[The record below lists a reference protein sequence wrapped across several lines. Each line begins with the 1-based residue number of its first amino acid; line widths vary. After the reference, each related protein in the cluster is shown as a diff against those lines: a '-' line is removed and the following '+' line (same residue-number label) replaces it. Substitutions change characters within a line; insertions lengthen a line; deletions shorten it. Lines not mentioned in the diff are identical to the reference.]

1 MKTVKWFYGFVMLI
15 ILSANNVLA
24 YNNHGYPYTRTS
36 GCTSSCYA
44 ENLAGFNY
52 SFCQNNCTSY
62 VAYVLNAVYGIPFNN
77 HYLLGTNDSWGDAG
91 DWDNASSRVNGQN
104 IAIDNYPLPGDVAY
118 WEKNWTGDPNN
129 SGDNYG
135 HVAFVEK
142 VHYDSNGNA
151 TQIDVTEYNYSGNGC
166 AFGSRTIS
174 AYNPS
179 GFIHI
184 LAYNEGVKS
193 LHYLNCSEGGNLCS
207 NQTPEEWL
215 RIAARVWNQ
224 YRCTN
229 CSSDYSLAYINAI
242 AGGFGGSTG
251 TPDPSDPE
259 PTDPD
264 SDPNLHI
271 NSFDLREI
279 GGSWVKEI
287 FKTLYWGQS
296 FRVEGRMEVENRSS
310 GEAQDV
316 DSDYRVENK
325 RDFDKDDAKIDED
338 SPFDID
344 PGDREE
350 KGMSPVT
357 ITVSSDGQTVTL
369 SCGSRTKSF
378 PVINGFIKIYFFVDV
393 EEDGGDHDI
402 SSESDKDEYGKVEL
416 IIRPPI
422 LANFS
427 ASVFSGTNPLTVS
440 FTDHSTT
447 NPTSWSWNFGDGQYS
462 AGSNPTHTYTSP
474 GIFTVSLTASNSLGT
489 DSVTKVS
496 YITVTEV
503 VAPPEPAIPAP
514 VLFRIVLVE

>member
-1 MKTVKWFYGFVMLI
+1 MKIKIIFMIFVF
-15 ILSANNVLA
+15 S
-24 YNNHGYPYTRTS
+24 TS
-36 GCTSSCYA
+36 LFVS
-44 ENLAGFNY
+44 
-52 SFCQNNCTSY
+52 
-62 VAYVLNAVYGIPFNN
+62 VARSELCG
-77 HYLLGTNDSWGDAG
+77 GT
-91 DWDNASSRVNGQN
+91 
-104 IAIDNYPLPGDVAY
+104 I
-118 WEKNWTGDPNN
+118 
-129 SGDNYG
+129 
-135 HVAFVEK
+135 
-142 VHYDSNGNA
+142 
-151 TQIDVTEYNYSGNGC
+151 
-166 AFGSRTIS
+166 TIQL
-174 AYNPS
+174 NPS
-179 GFIHI
+179 SGT
-184 LAYNEGVKS
+184 GV
-193 LHYLNCSEGGNLCS
+193 Y
-207 NQTPEEWL
+207 
-215 RIAARVWNQ
+215 
-224 YRCTN
+224 
-229 CSSDYSLAYINAI
+229 
-242 AGGFGGSTG
+242 
-251 TPDPSDPE
+251 SDPE

-296 FRVEGRMEVENRSS
+296 FQVEGRMEVENRSS
-310 GEAQDV
+310 QEAEDI

-422 LANFS
+422 IANFS

-440 FTDHSTT
+440 FTDHSTN
-447 NPTSWSWNFGDGQYS
+447 NPTNWSWNFGDGRY
-462 AGSNPTHTYTSP
+462 ATGSNPSHTYSSP

-489 DSVTKVS
+489 DSVTKVA
-496 YITVTEV
+496 YITVSTPPP
-503 VAPPEPAIPAP
+503 PPEPAILAP

>member
-1 MKTVKWFYGFVMLI
+1 MKIKIIFMIFVF
-15 ILSANNVLA
+15 S
-24 YNNHGYPYTRTS
+24 TS
-36 GCTSSCYA
+36 LFVS
-44 ENLAGFNY
+44 
-52 SFCQNNCTSY
+52 
-62 VAYVLNAVYGIPFNN
+62 VARSELCG
-77 HYLLGTNDSWGDAG
+77 GT
-91 DWDNASSRVNGQN
+91 
-104 IAIDNYPLPGDVAY
+104 I
-118 WEKNWTGDPNN
+118 
-129 SGDNYG
+129 
-135 HVAFVEK
+135 
-142 VHYDSNGNA
+142 
-151 TQIDVTEYNYSGNGC
+151 
-166 AFGSRTIS
+166 TIQL
-174 AYNPS
+174 NPS
-179 GFIHI
+179 SGIG
-184 LAYNEGVKS
+184 AY
-193 LHYLNCSEGGNLCS
+193 
-207 NQTPEEWL
+207 
-215 RIAARVWNQ
+215 
-224 YRCTN
+224 
-229 CSSDYSLAYINAI
+229 
-242 AGGFGGSTG
+242 
-251 TPDPSDPE
+251 SDPE

-279 GGSWVKEI
+279 GESWVKEI

-310 GEAQDV
+310 QEAEDI

-440 FTDHSTT
+440 FTDHSTN
-447 NPTSWSWNFGDGQYS
+447 NPTNWSWNFGDGQYS